1 MAEKAAKLKND
12 RHERFCQEYVIDLNA
27 TRAYRKVYKCSK
39 DNARRAGSRLLK
51 NEDVAKRVTCLQS
64 KANTQTELTAK
75 KVLEAYEKIAFAPK
89 KARVSAKDRLRA
101 LDSLGKH
108 LGIFEKD
115 NAQSKPITPQ
125 IVFFGTLR
133 EDNDNPE

>member
-1 MAEKAAKLKND
+1 MTKKAAKLKND

-39 DNARRAGSRLLK
+39 DNARKAGSRLLK
-51 NEDVAKRVTCLQS
+51 KEDVAKRVKCLLS
-64 KANTQTELTAK
+64 KANTKTELTAK
-75 KVLEAYEKIAFAPK
+75 KVLEAYEEIAFAPK

-115 NAQSKPITPQ
+115 NEQGRPMAPQ
-125 IVFFGTLR
+125 IIVFGTPAKS
-133 EDNDNPE
+133 DDDTN